1 MNEGFIFSVGG
12 GGAALPV
19 VSFAPAA
26 LAAGAASGSAAGQA
40 SCSGGHSGAWSIS
53 TTAPLAVNAST
64 GAVTTTGA
72 VSQGSYSATLV
83 YTFASG
89 GETYAVSET
98 ISVTVGAAPV
108 AAPTVTM
115 APSLSTNSPVVGAAI
130 TPTEGVYTGSPTI
143 TAQWFYA
150 DTGSLIS
157 GAPTSPGQAYTPV
170 SGDVGHTLKY
180 IETAT
185 NSAGSVA
192 SAAPTTSGVQAAASH
207 TADQTST
214 TADRTALTADAA

>member
-12 GGAALPV
+12 GATLPV
-19 VSFAPAA
+19 VSFAASS

-40 SCSGGHSGAWSIS
+40 SCSGGYAGSWSLS

-64 GAVTTTGA
+64 GVLTTTGA
-72 VSQGSYSATLV
+72 VSQGAYSATLV

-89 GETYAVSET
+89 GETYTVSEP
-98 ISVTVGAAPV
+98 ISVVVAAAPV
-108 AAPTVTM
+108 AAPTFTT
-115 APSLSTNSPVVGAAI
+115 APSLSTSSPVVGSAIAA
-130 TPTEGVYTGSPTI
+130 TAGVYTGSPTV
-143 TAQWFYA
+143 TRQWFYG
-150 DTGSLIS
+150 DTGIPIS
-157 GAPTSPGQAYTPV
+157 GATGTSYTPV
-170 SGDVGHTLKY
+170 SADAGHTLKY

-185 NSAGSVA
+185 NAAGSVA
-192 SAAPTTSGVQAAASH
+192 SAAPTTSAVQAAASH